1 MNFLKKNSAKQGS
14 CKMGKEK
21 KPPGIR
27 RRLAWAGGVVLLLIF
42 LGVWVWN
49 YLPIHYARFYLTRSA
64 LQTRGRL
71 MDLWGKDKE
80 GKGAEEDSLKL
91 IADEV
96 DWNGH
101 SVLILPG
108 GFGINWKEQ
117 RDEKHTFTQGSLD
130 VYFLGAIRDG
140 VHYWADR
147 DNAVISIP
155 GMKGPTIRTSQ
166 DTLKEVIGFSIVP
179 EERDHLRDQLKTL
192 KKDTVQM
199 MNQSHME
206 FVSRDKS
213 GVTIKASV
221 PSGLFDAYLS
231 KAGELLRAGPGKD
244 MKEWGQMLEER
255 KTQGEAQEIFFIID
269 KGLHITEIKVE
280 GLADMSLLLESNE
293 GLSVAGS
300 IMLRERKLDMS
311 AKVYFGNGQEGK
323 RAFQIPE
330 LNLTYH
336 NERFELG
343 LKLSG
348 GYEGGKIS
356 SDALEYRK
364 LSETGGESSGDG
376 LQKVKDEFLKRT
388 GQLGL
393 DFYK

>member
-1 MNFLKKNSAKQGS
+1 MNFLKKNSARQEL
-14 CKMGKEK
+14 CKAGQK
-21 KPPGIR
+21 KRPLGIR
-27 RRLAWAGGVVLLLIF
+27 GWLGCIGAGILLFLVFGALAWRC
-42 LGVWVWN
+42 
-49 YLPIHYARFYLTRSA
+49 LPEYYARFYLTRSV

-71 MDLWGKDKE
+71 MGLWGRDPKGE
-80 GKGAEEDSLKL
+80 GADEDSLKL
-91 IADEV
+91 VADEV
-96 DWNGH
+96 VWNGH
-101 SVLILPG
+101 SVLVLPG
-108 GFGINWKEQ
+108 GFGISWKEQ

-140 VHYWADR
+140 VHYLADR

-300 IMLRERKLDMS
+300 IMLLERKLDMS

>member
-14 CKMGKEK
+14 CKMEKGK

-27 RRLAWAGGVVLLLIF
+27 RRMLWTGGAVLLLVV

-49 YLPIHYARFYLTRSA
+49 YLPMHYARFYLTRSA

-80 GKGAEEDSLKL
+80 GEGTKEDSLKL

-96 DWNGH
+96 EWNGH

-117 RDEKHTFTQGSLD
+117 RDEENTFAQGSLD

-140 VHYWADR
+140 VHYLADR
-147 DNAVISIP
+147 ENAVISVP
-155 GMKGPTIRTSQ
+155 GINGTTIRTSQ
-166 DTLKEVIGFSIVP
+166 DTLKKVVGFSIVP
-179 EERDHLRDQLKTL
+179 EERNHLRDQFETL
-192 KKDTVQM
+192 KKDTIHM
-199 MNQSHME
+199 MNQSHIE
-206 FVSRDKS
+206 FVERDKN
-213 GVTIKASV
+213 GVTIKAMV
-221 PSGLFDAYLS
+221 PSGIFDSYVS
-231 KAGELLRAGPGKD
+231 KIGEMLKEGPGKD
-244 MKEWGQMLEER
+244 MKEWGQMLEDR
-255 KTQGEAQEIFFIID
+255 KTQGETQEILFTID

-280 GLADMSLLLESNE
+280 GLSDMSLLLESH
-293 GLSVAGS
+293 GGIRLAGS
-300 IMLRERKLDMS
+300 VTLKERELNMS

-330 LNLTYH
+330 LNITYY
-336 NERFELG
+336 NERFRLG

-356 SDALEYRK
+356 SEALERGK
-364 LSETGGESSGDG
+364 LSETDGESGDG
-376 LQKVKDEFLKRT
+376 LQEVKDEFLKRA